1 MKATDL
7 LKQQHRELDQLFID
21 LLSVTDPQE
30 RKSVREELALKL
42 VAHTTIER
50 ELFYAELEH
59 TDTLA
64 EAYEEHAIIDWGL
77 QRLLVADP
85 RSDGFRAK
93 VTVMKQLVERHLS
106 EEEDTLLPQ
115 AERTF
120 GGAMLDELGMRM
132 RRRYDQIE
140 EQGYEALL
148 AQAIG
153 IPKGQLRKAHP
164 TAAARRGPAKRARA
178 APSKRRAPATKA
190 RKATTATKKRGTT
203 TTKKRAAPKRAAPKR
218 TAVKRAAPTRRT
230 AKATGAKKSVKRGVR
245 GRKTS

>member
-7 LKQQHRELDQLFID
+7 LKQHHRELEQLFID
-21 LLSVTDPQE
+21 LLSVADAQE

-50 ELFYAELEH
+50 ELFYAELER

-64 EAYEEHAIIDWGL
+64 EAYEEHAIIDWVL
-77 QRLLVADP
+77 QRLLVADL
-85 RSDGFRAK
+85 RAESFRAK
-93 VTVMKQLVERHLS
+93 ATVLKQLVEHHLS

-120 GGAMLDELGMRM
+120 GSALLEELGQRM
-132 RRRYDQIE
+132 LRRHDQIE
-140 EQGYEALL
+140 AQGYEGLL

-164 TAAARRGPAKRARA
+164 GSTARRAPTKRTANA
-178 APSKRRAPATKA
+178 TKKRRAPAAKK
-190 RKATTATKKRGTT
+190 RATTTTTKKRSAAA
-203 TTKKRAAPKRAAPKR
+203 TKKRAAPKRAAPKR
-218 TAVKRAAPTRRT
+218 AATPTRRT
-230 AKATGAKKSVKRGVR
+230 TKASGVKKSAKRSTTR
-245 GRKTS
+245 GRKMS